1 MKLVKELIPYIIII
15 IVVVLVRSFIITP
28 VKVDGPSMEKT
39 LYDGDILLLEKYDK
53 DYERFDVVVL
63 KYNNDKLVKRVI
75 GLPGDRVEYKHD
87 TLYINGEDI
96 EESFIDEKTENFS
109 LKELGYN
116 VIPEGYYFVVGDNR
130 NNSLDSRYIGLLKK
144 DDIEGKVIFRIF
156 PFKSFGKISNN

>member
-87 TLYINGEDI
+87 TLYINGEEI
-96 EESFIDEKTENFS
+96 KESFIDEKTENFS

>member
-87 TLYINGEDI
+87 TLYINGEEI
-96 EESFIDEKTENFS
+96 EESFINEKTENFS

-130 NNSLDSRYIGLLKK
+130 NNSLDSRYIGLIKK

>member
-15 IVVVLVRSFIITP
+15 IVVVLIRSFIITP

-87 TLYINGEDI
+87 TLYINGEEI

-130 NNSLDSRYIGLLKK
+130 NNSLDSRYIGLIKK

>member
-87 TLYINGEDI
+87 TLYINGEEI